1 VPATVRIRGLA
12 ALASLRL
19 SDRIWTLTVF
29 DEGSTSWAPD
39 VFEEH
44 VSRDYG
50 ASVPEQVCK
59 HHEFLPGQ
67 VNRRALQRDPV
78 ASGIDSEVADLEHFF
93 LDAKRRRKSARIRAS
108 SSSVAKG
115 LAVTLR
121 VSLRIRVPGCNLV

>member
-1 VPATVRIRGLA
+1 MGGDRVRRRVNFLA
-12 ALASLRL
+12 
-19 SDRIWTLTVF
+19 
-29 DEGSTSWAPD
+29 PN

-44 VSRDYG
+44 VSRDD
-50 ASVPEQVCK
+50 AATVSEEVCK